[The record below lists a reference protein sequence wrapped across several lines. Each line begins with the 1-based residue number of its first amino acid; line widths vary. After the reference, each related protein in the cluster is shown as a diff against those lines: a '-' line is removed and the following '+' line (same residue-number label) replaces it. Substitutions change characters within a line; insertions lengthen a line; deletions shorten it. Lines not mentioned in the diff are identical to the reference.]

1 MAFNLG
7 TIGAAI
13 TLDDSGY
20 VKTLGSLEEKTN
32 AVLKKVGSIA
42 LSLFG
47 FRELAKYAK
56 NAVDAFIVQDNA
68 VNSLGRSLQA
78 IGQGSYKKKLQE
90 VAKSLQDVTT
100 YGDEAT
106 LQVMNLG
113 LNMGIS
119 AEKME
124 TATKAAMGLAAKYK
138 DKLDLS
144 TAMQLIAKAAQGN
157 TSRLKMF
164 GIQIDETKSK
174 TEQLNELLKKGEDA
188 FPLAKAQTF
197 GQHLIQLQNAWGD
210 LSEQVGEFIVTLFDL
225 DNVTKGAT
233 KNVNTMVEW
242 MKDNLDAL
250 AYEIQYVYRVLE
262 AGIKSA
268 YALVEP
274 VLTYIYRSVKDL
286 VNNIIALS
294 QWGIENADKVWGVLP
309 DLFWAHL
316 QDVYASFKKT
326 FEMVLDLGV
335 NFVKALWQTIRHGS
349 ADGFR
354 ELWAELQAD
363 FVDAVSAG
371 MENKVK
377 VLMDAGFTEIPDM
390 QKTAFIS
397 DVIDMYKQVPDKIE
411 KYTREME
418 QKQAQDLNNYY
429 KRLQKKR
436 ANDPDGKGRGYAD
449 PAAETKNNVAGS
461 FQASVLSAM
470 LGAGKPEQETAKNTR
485 KMVELQR
492 ETNTKLDKKEKYV

>member
-42 LSLFG
+42 ISLFG

-68 VNSLGRSLQA
+68 VNGLTRALQA
-78 IGQGSYKKKLQE
+78 VGQGGYSKKLQE
-90 VAKSLQDVTT
+90 VASSLQDVTT
-100 YGDEAT
+100 FGDEAT
-106 LQVMNLG
+106 LQVMTLG
-113 LNMGIS
+113 LNMGLT
-119 AEKME
+119 ADKME
-124 TATKAAMGLAAKYK
+124 SATKAAMGLAAKYSQ
-138 DKLDLS
+138 LDLN
-144 TAMQLIAKAAQGN
+144 TAMQLIAKAANGN
-157 TSRLKMF
+157 TARLKMF
-164 GIQIDETKSK
+164 GIQIDETKTK

-210 LSEQVGEFIVTLFDL
+210 LSEQVGEFIVALFDL
-225 DNVTKGAT
+225 DNVTKAAT
-233 KNVNTMVEW
+233 KNVNSMIDW

-274 VLTYIYRSVKDL
+274 VLTYIFRSVKDL
-286 VNNIIALS
+286 VNNVIALA
-294 QWGIENADKVWGVLP
+294 QWGIENSDKIWSVLP

-316 QDVYASFKKT
+316 QDVYGSFKKT
-326 FEMVLDLGV
+326 FEMILDLGV
-335 NFVKALWQTIRHGS
+335 NFAKALWQAIRHGS

-354 ELWAELQAD
+354 ELWDELQAD
-363 FVDAVSAG
+363 FMDAVSAG
-371 MENKVK
+371 MEHKVK

-397 DVIDMYKQVPDKIE
+397 DVIDMYKQVPEKIE
-411 KYTREME
+411 GYTRDME
-418 QKQAQDLNNYY
+418 RKQAQDLENYY

-436 ANDPDGKGRGYAD
+436 AKDKEGKGGIAD

-492 ETNTKLDKKEKYV
+492 ETNSKLDKKEKYV

>member
-42 LSLFG
+42 ISLFG

-68 VNSLGRSLQA
+68 VNGLTRALQA
-78 IGQGSYKKKLQE
+78 VGHGGYSKKLQE
-90 VAKSLQDVTT
+90 VASSLQDVTT
-100 YGDEAT
+100 FGDEAT
-106 LQVMNLG
+106 LQVMTLG
-113 LNMGIS
+113 LNMGLT
-119 AEKME
+119 ADKME
-124 TATKAAMGLAAKYK
+124 SATKAAMGLAAKYK
-138 DKLDLS
+138 QLDLN

-233 KNVNTMVEW
+233 QNVNSMIDW

-262 AGIKSA
+262 AGMKSA

-274 VLTYIYRSVKDL
+274 VLTYIYRSVTDL

-294 QWGIENADKVWGVLP
+294 QWGIENADKVWGFCLI
-309 DLFWAHL
+309 
-316 QDVYASFKKT
+316 SFGRTSKT
-326 FEMVLDLGV
+326 FMP
-335 NFVKALWQTIRHGS
+335 RS
-349 ADGFR
+349 
-354 ELWAELQAD
+354 
-363 FVDAVSAG
+363 
-371 MENKVK
+371 
-377 VLMDAGFTEIPDM
+377 
-390 QKTAFIS
+390 
-397 DVIDMYKQVPDKIE
+397 
-411 KYTREME
+411 
-418 QKQAQDLNNYY
+418 
-429 KRLQKKR
+429 KRLLKWCL
-436 ANDPDGKGRGYAD
+436 
-449 PAAETKNNVAGS
+449 T
-461 FQASVLSAM
+461 SA
-470 LGAGKPEQETAKNTR
+470 
-485 KMVELQR
+485 
-492 ETNTKLDKKEKYV
+492 

>member
-20 VKTLGSLEEKTN
+20 VNTLGSLEEKTN
-32 AVLKKVGSIA
+32 AVLKRVGSIA
-42 LSLFG
+42 VSLFG

-68 VNSLGRSLQA
+68 VNGLTRALQA
-78 IGQGSYKKKLQE
+78 VGQGGYSKKLQE
-90 VAKSLQDVTT
+90 VASSLQDVTT
-100 YGDEAT
+100 FGDEAT
-106 LQVMNLG
+106 LQVMTLG
-113 LNMGIS
+113 LNMGLT
-119 AEKME
+119 ADKME
-124 TATKAAMGLAAKYK
+124 SATKAAMGLAAKYSQ
-138 DKLDLS
+138 LDLN
-144 TAMQLIAKAAQGN
+144 TAMQLIAKAANGN
-157 TSRLKMF
+157 TARLKMF

-233 KNVNTMVEW
+233 ENVNSMIDW

-262 AGIKSA
+262 AGMKSA

-274 VLTYIYRSVKDL
+274 VLTYIYRSVTDL

-294 QWGIENADKVWGVLP
+294 QWGIENADKVWEVLP

-436 ANDPDGKGRGYAD
+436 AKDPDGKGVGITD

-492 ETNTKLDKKEKYV
+492 ETNSKLDKKEKYV